1 MIAKIGHRGCPVYVA
16 ENSMESF
23 AFAFAY
29 GADAVELDVQMSK
42 DGYAV
47 VMHDDVVDRTTDG
60 VGVVADLTLAE
71 LNKIQII
78 DGDERRKIPLL
89 TEVLYEFS
97 GVEGR
102 TVFIEVKHGAD
113 AQKVAQLVQEAV
125 KNGGWNYS
133 QLVMI
138 SFDVGI
144 VVAVRKV
151 DVHIPLGLTF
161 EDAVANAE
169 ILAVLE
175 REKPDYININIK
187 VVSAEFVEEI
197 YQRGARVNVWTVNDA
212 QGVKACVDAKVFG
225 VMSDD
230 IILLNQEIDEDSLC
244 KELQ

>member
-1 MIAKIGHRGCPVYVA
+1 MIAKIGHRGCPVHVA
-16 ENSMESF
+16 ENSMASF
-23 AFAFAY
+23 ALAFAQ

-47 VMHDDVVDRTTDG
+47 VMHDDTVDRTTDG
-60 VGVVADLTLAE
+60 VGLVADLMRAE
-71 LNKIQII
+71 LKKMQIV
-78 DGDERRKIPLL
+78 DGDEGREIPLL
-89 TEVLYEFS
+89 TEMLHAFS

-113 AQKVAQLVQEAV
+113 AQKVAQLVQKAV
-125 KNGGWNYS
+125 SQGGWNYS

-144 VVAVRKV
+144 VAAVRKV
-151 DVHIPLGLTF
+151 DAHIPLGLTF
-161 EDAVANAE
+161 EDAVADAE

-187 VVSAEFVEEI
+187 AVSAELVEEI
-197 YQRGARVNVWTVNDA
+197 HQCGAQVNVWTVNDA
-212 QGVKACVDAKVFG
+212 QGVMACVNAKVDG

-230 IILLNQEIDEDSLC
+230 VMLLN
-244 KELQ
+244 